1 MIQVVETVT
10 QAADNEPLYSL
21 KNSQLTDI
29 VVSIHQK
36 QEMFHPKERHC
47 LLQNDRLS
55 IDRMNTKNSVV
66 L

>member
-21 KNSQLTDI
+21 KNSQLTGI
-29 VVSIHQK
+29 VSIHQK

-55 IDRMNTKNSVV
+55 IDRMSTKNSVV